1 MLPVAGCA
9 RWDGALSSV
18 SPKRDLKLASPNGG
32 FTPRFAQKF
41 PPDTAYSAPPGSPTA
56 RPPQSPGEAPPV
68 PSARGNK
75 GCSRSPV
82 QVAPPPAPQIDS
94 LKAARRQEPEC

>member
-1 MLPVAGCA
+1 MGRRPQFDLTQTGSQTFH
-9 RWDGALSSV
+9 RLSN
-18 SPKRDLKLASPNGG
+18 LASPNGG
-32 FTPRFAQKF
+32 VTPRFAQKF

-68 PSARGNK
+68 PSARGSK

-82 QVAPPPAPQIDS
+82 QAVPLPAPQIDS
-94 LKAARRQEPEC
+94 LKAARRQEPER